1 MHWIARSEKDTD
13 NAALEK
19 RLSQSGSLRQAWTY
33 SPPDLWEALATF
45 STKDAS
51 APPDFFPDLF
61 ESVNDYLT
69 VPTPEP
75 ELGEILNDAAKAS
88 TRFLT
93 LKGTDFVS
101 EFAIVEFLE
110 TAHEVIADYDLPG
123 YEDFF
128 KRLLRDFLRKYNLRY
143 RLDDPFTL
151 RFLLPGSFTNLYAEL
166 NRVNATNSHLA
177 GLLRDFEEAFDSYA
191 RKQTESN
198 LKTSIAKAS
207 NYVEGLASS
216 TLGNPATGNT
226 LGALAG
232 RLTDWPHDKIRESLV
247 NLYHFCCDYPAIR
260 HGGTPA
266 SARRH
271 LATRDSI
278 LVTLLLMSFTGYLSP
293 QMDEQTVLGV

>member
-1 MHWIARSEKDTD
+1 MT
-13 NAALEK
+13 
-19 RLSQSGSLRQAWTY
+19 GSLRQAWIYTP
-33 SPPDLWEALATF
+33 SEVWEQLAAH
-45 STKDAS
+45 AS
-51 APPDFFPDLF
+51 APPDLFSDLF
-61 ESVNDYLT
+61 MAVDDSLAVA
-69 VPTPEP
+69 TPKLEQMR
-75 ELGEILNDAAKAS
+75 NDAVQTRAS
-88 TRFLT
+88 FLA
-93 LKGTDFVS
+93 LKGTDFAS

-110 TAHEVIADYDLPG
+110 STYEVIADYDLPG

-128 KRLLRDFLRKYNLRY
+128 RRLLRDFLRKYNLRY

-151 RFLLPGSFTNLYAEL
+151 RFLLPGSFANLYAEL
-166 NRVNATNSHLA
+166 NRVNATNPHLA

-191 RKQTESN
+191 RRQTESN

-266 SARRH
+266 NARRQ

-293 QMDEQTVLGV
+293 QIDEQTVLGV

>member
-1 MHWIARSEKDTD
+1 MTG
-13 NAALEK
+13 N
-19 RLSQSGSLRQAWTY
+19 LRQTWVYAST
-33 SPPDLWEALATF
+33 DLWELLAAF
-45 STKDAS
+45 STKDTS
-51 APPDFFPDLF
+51 APPDLFSDLF
-61 ESVNDYLT
+61 VAADDYLAVAT
-69 VPTPEP
+69 LEPQLEQIRNDPT
-75 ELGEILNDAAKAS
+75 KARDS
-88 TRFLT
+88 FLA
-93 LKGTDFVS
+93 LKGTDFTS
-101 EFAIVEFLE
+101 ESAIVEFLE
-110 TAHEVIADYDLPG
+110 SAHEVITDYDLPG

-128 KRLLRDFLRKYNLRY
+128 KRLVRDFLRKYNLRY
-143 RLDDPFTL
+143 RLDDPFAL

-166 NRVNATNSHLA
+166 NRVNASNPHLA
-177 GLLRDFEEAFDSYA
+177 GLLLDFEEAFDSYA

-266 SARRH
+266 SARRR
-271 LATRDSI
+271 LAARDSI